1 MKYKV
6 FFSLMITIFITAAA
20 SANMRA
26 PYRLAYTS
34 GGALIPVKGLTV
46 LSEKLKF
53 HFESFASGNISK
65 VTAKKQIC
73 KVETIYKINSDTA
86 QTSSF
91 EFISPSSESVLIK
104 INGVYSASKS
114 DILFNDISNDSGSWS
129 RDVKTSYSIK
139 FNSDLQKGVNEIEV
153 SYIQPVSIFETKYG
167 YFTKSEYLNSVSY
180 EFWPIKEWNIDKN
193 FTAEI
198 EISAPC
204 VWWFTDFI
212 TGPDINI
219 ELKGFSKEYKKEIK
233 TLNGKY
239 SHKDGIL
246 YRKCTLTDTLPDIL
260 EIIVNE
266 E

>member
-1 MKYKV
+1 M
-6 FFSLMITIFITAAA
+6 LAAAAA

-26 PYRLAYTS
+26 PYRLAFTS

-53 HFESFASGNISK
+53 HFENFAAGNISE
-65 VTAKKQIC
+65 VTAKKHRC
-73 KVETIYKINSDTA
+73 KVETTYKINSATA
-86 QTSSF
+86 QSASF

-104 INGVYSASKS
+104 INGVRTVSKS
-114 DILFNDISNDSGSWS
+114 DILFNDDRNDSGSWS

-139 FNSDLQKGVNEIEV
+139 FNSDLQKGINEIEV

-167 YFTKSEYLNSVSY
+167 YFTKSEYSNSVSY

-212 TGPDINI
+212 TGPDVNI
-219 ELKGFSKEYKKEIK
+219 ELKGFSKVYNSEIK
-233 TLNGKY
+233 ILNGKY
-239 SHKDGIL
+239 SHKDDIL
-246 YRKCTLTDTLPDIL
+246 YRKCALTETYPDIL

-266 E
+266 K